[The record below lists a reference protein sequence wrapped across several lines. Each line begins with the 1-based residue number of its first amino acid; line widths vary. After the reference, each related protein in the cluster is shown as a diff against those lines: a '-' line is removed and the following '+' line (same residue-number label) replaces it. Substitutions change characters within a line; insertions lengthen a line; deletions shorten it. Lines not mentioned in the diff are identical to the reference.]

1 MADHNDVS
9 TWVVLLVEDDPD
21 NTELAKQVLSF
32 HGAEVFTAE
41 DGVQGLELLK
51 MITPTIILLDLA
63 MPRMDGWHM
72 FEVLRVDS
80 ELAGVP
86 IIAVSAH
93 AMQETRDRALETG
106 FDGYIV
112 KPYAIRTFVQD
123 IQACLKEFSA
133 QRNSSTGA
141 RR

>member
-1 MADHNDVS
+1 MADLNDIS
-9 TWVVLLVEDDPD
+9 TWVILLVEDDPD
-21 NTELAKQVLSF
+21 NTELAKQVLAF

-51 MITPTIILLDLA
+51 TVSPTIILLDLA

-72 FEVLRVDS
+72 FEVLRVDT
-80 ELAGVP
+80 ELASVP

-93 AMQETRDRALETG
+93 AMQETRERALETG

-112 KPYAIRTFVQD
+112 KPYSIRTFVQD
-123 IQACLKEFSA
+123 IQACLKEFVV

-141 RR
+141 K

>member
-1 MADHNDVS
+1 MADLNDIS

-32 HGAEVFTAE
+32 HGAEVFTAA

-51 MITPTIILLDLA
+51 TVSPTLILLDLA

-72 FEVLRVDS
+72 FEVLRVDT
-80 ELAGVP
+80 ELASVP

-93 AMQETRDRALETG
+93 AMEETRGRALDTG

-112 KPYAIRTFVQD
+112 KPYSIRTFVQE
-123 IQACLKEFSA
+123 IQACLKEFVV

-141 RR
+141 IR